1 MLKYIIPL
9 LLFIIMAVFL
19 AVGLNLKPS
28 EIPSPLINKPAPAF
42 SAPKL
47 QTTVRDG
54 GSVAIGTTAWMQEVE
69 QRREQLP
76 REPMRPPQ
84 EKLSPGDLK
93 GRVWL
98 FNVWASWC
106 VSCREEH
113 PVLNQ
118 LAQQQTVTII
128 GLNYKDDPAA
138 AKNWLDTLGNPYNIS
153 IMDQDGR
160 IGIDWGVYGV
170 PETFVIDKKGL
181 VRYKHTGPVTVDD
194 VQQTFLPLIAQ
205 LQAEN

>member
-1 MLKYIIPL
+1 MLKYLLPL

-19 AVGLNLKPS
+19 AIGLNLNPS
-28 EIPSPLINKPAPAF
+28 EIPSPLLNKPAPVFA
-42 SAPKL
+42 APKL
-47 QTTVRDG
+47 QTPNERL
-54 GSVAIGTTAWMQEVE
+54 ATA
-69 QRREQLP
+69 
-76 REPMRPPQ
+76 
-84 EKLSPGDLK
+84 DLT
-93 GRVWL
+93 GQVWL

-113 PVLNQ
+113 PVLNE
-118 LAQQQTVTII
+118 LARQHAVTII

-138 AKNWLDTLGNPYNIS
+138 AKGWLDILGNPYNVS

-170 PETFVIDKKGL
+170 PETFVVDKKGI
-181 VRYKHTGPVTVDD
+181 VRYKHTGPVSIND

-205 LQAEN
+205 LQAEP

>member
-1 MLKYIIPL
+1 MLKYLLPL

-19 AVGLNLKPS
+19 AIGLNLNPH
-28 EIPSPLINKPAPAF
+28 EIPSPLLNKPAPVF

-47 QTTVRDG
+47 QTTARDG
-54 GSVAIGTTAWMQEVE
+54 DSVPISSEPTLPPNETLSTA
-69 QRREQLP
+69 
-76 REPMRPPQ
+76 
-84 EKLSPGDLK
+84 DLK
-93 GRVWL
+93 GQVWL

-118 LAQQQTVTII
+118 FAQQKAVTII

-138 AKNWLDTLGNPYNIS
+138 ANNWLNTLGNPYNIS

-170 PETFVIDKKGL
+170 PETFVIDKKGW
-181 VRYKHTGPVTVDD
+181 VRYKHTGPVTVAD
-194 VQQTFLPLIAQ
+194 VQQTLLPLITQ
-205 LQAEN
+205 LQGE